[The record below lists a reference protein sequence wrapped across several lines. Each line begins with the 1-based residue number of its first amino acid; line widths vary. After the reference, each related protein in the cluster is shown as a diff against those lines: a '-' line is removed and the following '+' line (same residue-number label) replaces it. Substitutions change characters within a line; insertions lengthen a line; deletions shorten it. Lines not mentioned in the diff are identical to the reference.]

1 MKKLVSISALA
12 ILASLALGACGSS
25 SSSSSTTASTT
36 STTTGAAAGGGAS
49 STVKLSADSSN
60 IAYTTTSLSAKAGN
74 LTIDFT
80 NPNSSL
86 PHDVCVQSSSG
97 QQLGCS
103 DQVMG
108 GSTSLNVQNLKPGS
122 YTFYCSVDSHEQ
134 AGMKGTLSVK

>member
-1 MKKLVSISALA
+1 MDQQNIDVATERRRKRRRGIVALLGA
-12 ILASLALGACGSS
+12 LSMLTIGAGSMSLAQF
-25 SSSSSTTASTT
+25 TDTT
-36 STTTGAAAGGGAS
+36 STTWNFTAG
-49 STVKLSADSSN
+49 
-60 IAYTTTSLSAKAGN
+60 
-74 LTIDFT
+74 TIDFT